1 MSIPFE
7 MPYGTEAQIGA
18 EVLESG
24 YQNMP
29 VWSTDG
35 HRIWVLDGSGKYK
48 VAMSGDLSDFV
59 SSTDLTNALK
69 GKADTSHTHEI
80 SNVNGLQA
88 ALNGKQPSGSYA
100 ASEHTHQIADVENL
114 QTALDG
120 KAGSSHSHTIA
131 DVTELQTTL
140 DGKIPKTGS
149 AGTLKTTETIAT
161 ASTVNAS
168 SARSMSLASGGSLT
182 VSNGAA
188 GQAWITVVAL
198 AGSATIT
205 LGSNWA
211 WSGSSP
217 DLAKGLVTLAWYG
230 TFGVAN
236 FTKYGE

>member
-7 MPYGTEAQIGA
+7 MPYGTEAQISA
-18 EVLESG
+18 ETLDEG
-24 YQNMP
+24 YQNKP

-35 HRIWVLDGSGKYK
+35 HRIWVIDGSGKYQ

-59 SSTDLTNALK
+59 TSASLSSILSGYAVS
-69 GKADTSHTHEI
+69 SHTHEI
-80 SNVNGLQA
+80 ANVNGLQV
-88 ALNGKQPSGSYA
+88 ALDGKQPSGSYA
-100 ASEHTHQIADVENL
+100 ASNHGHSISDVSN
-114 QTALDG
+114 
-120 KAGSSHSHTIA
+120 
-131 DVTELQTTL
+131 LQTTL
-140 DGKIPKTGS
+140 DGKADASHAHEIADVSGLQTSLDGKIPKSGS
-149 AGTLKTTETIAT
+149 AGTLTTTETIAT

-182 VSNGAA
+182 VSNGAS

-198 AGSATIT
+198 AGTATIS

-217 DLAKGLVTLAWYG
+217 DLSKGLVTLAWYG
-230 TFGVAN
+230 SFGVAN

>member
-7 MPYGTEAQIGA
+7 MPYGTEAQISA
-18 EVLESG
+18 ETLDEG
-24 YQNMP
+24 YQNKP

-35 HRIWVLDGSGKYK
+35 HRIWVIDGSGKYQ

-59 SSTDLTNALK
+59 TSASLSSTLSGYAVS
-69 GKADTSHTHEI
+69 SHTHEI
-80 SNVNGLQA
+80 ANVNGLQD

-120 KAGSSHSHTIA
+120 KAGSSHSHAIA
-131 DVTELQTTL
+131 DVAELQTTL

-182 VSNGAA
+182 VSNGAS

-198 AGSATIT
+198 AGTATIS

-217 DLAKGLVTLAWYG
+217 DLSKGLVTLAWYG
-230 TFGVAN
+230 SFGVAN